1 MLGSRLGEVASAYGK
16 DATELGD
23 LLRRDGSLRLDS
35 VGRLY
40 VEEEVA
46 IPPAPASSAGRDL
59 GIVDGGLVPDSQ
71 TFTLHSR
78 PGALRTIYLDFDGA
92 TLVGTAWNS
101 NGNTITAPPFD
112 IDGVPGTFS
121 STELQRIQY
130 IWQRVAEDYAP
141 FDVDV
146 TTQVPPADAL
156 TRTTTSD
163 TVYGTTALI
172 TTAAGVYSCSCGGVA
187 YLGIF
192 DLEDSTNFYKP
203 ALVFY
208 DMLGPGDEKY
218 IAEAISHE
226 VGHNGG
232 LDHDGTSTTGYYQ
245 GQGTWAP
252 IMGVGYYKSLVQW
265 SKGEY
270 SGANNREDDLAVM
283 QGNGLTLRVD
293 DYGNSP
299 STATPLTGGVT
310 SGTVTTYTLAGVIS
324 SASDVDVVSFSAGS
338 VGVVTATLVPATRSP
353 NLDAVV
359 ALLGSG
365 GGVLATANPAT
376 SLGASLTFTLPA
388 PGTYYVS
395 VRGTG
400 YLDPLTTGYSSYGS
414 LGNYQLTLATPAG
427 GGGGGGGGSPP
438 TAVAVATT
446 PTSGTAPLTV
456 GFSGAGST
464 DSDGTIT
471 SYSWAFGNGQ
481 TGTGVTTT
489 HVFTTPGTFS
499 VTLRTTDN
507 SALSTTSAPVVVVV
521 SGGTVRLAGLT
532 LTTIVTQAS
541 RNRLR
546 AQARAVVTVVDG
558 TGGVVSGAVVSV
570 RWSGL
575 VTGTTSGT
583 TGAAGTVTFL
593 SSTTLNQGTFTLTVT
608 GITKTGFTYNPAA
621 NLVAATGSVAW

>member
-1 MLGSRLGEVASAYGK
+1 
-16 DATELGD
+16 
-23 LLRRDGSLRLDS
+23 
-35 VGRLY
+35 
-40 VEEEVA
+40 
-46 IPPAPASSAGRDL
+46 
-59 GIVDGGLVPDSQ
+59 
-71 TFTLHSR
+71 
-78 PGALRTIYLDFDGA
+78 
-92 TLVGTAWNS
+92 
-101 NGNTITAPPFD
+101 
-112 IDGVPGTFS
+112 
-121 STELQRIQY
+121 
-130 IWQRVAEDYAP
+130 
-141 FDVDV
+141 
-146 TTQVPPADAL
+146 
-156 TRTTTSD
+156 
-163 TVYGTTALI
+163 
-172 TTAAGVYSCSCGGVA
+172 
-187 YLGIF
+187 
-192 DLEDSTNFYKP
+192 
-203 ALVFY
+203 
-208 DMLGPGDEKY
+208 
-218 IAEAISHE
+218 
-226 VGHNGG
+226 
-232 LDHDGTSTTGYYQ
+232 
-245 GQGTWAP
+245 
-252 IMGVGYYKSLVQW
+252 
-265 SKGEY
+265 
-270 SGANNREDDLAVM
+270 M

-471 SYSWAFGNGQ
+471 SYSWTFGNGQ

-558 TGGVVSGAVVSV
+558 NGGVVSGAVVSV

-593 SSTTLNQGTFTLTVT
+593 SSTTLNRGTFSLTVT
-608 GITKTGFTYNPAA
+608 GITKTGFTSAA
-621 NLVAATGSVAW
+621 NLVSTTGSVAW